1 MGLPLHTMLKKMNL
15 SSDRQRLIVYVVLIA
30 LSLFVFSQVGQFD
43 FITFD
48 DPVYVVDNPSI
59 QSGFT
64 MDGVIWA
71 FGTIH
76 AEFWHPLTW
85 LSLMLDYQL
94 FGLNAGGY
102 HITNLMLHILST
114 LMLFWLLHRMT
125 GAVWRSAFV
134 AALFA
139 IHPLHVETVVWI
151 AKRKDVL
158 SAFFWMLTLC
168 LYVYYTEKPV
178 IKRYLFVFLSFA
190 CALMSKPMAVTLPVI
205 MIVLD
210 YWPLKRFASKKENP
224 VFWQVKEK
232 LRFFMLSAVFSLITI
247 FAQYD
252 KYIKHAETS
261 FDSRLANAPVSLTT
275 YLAKTLWPYD
285 LAVFYPFSYQLPAWQ
300 TAGSIA
306 LILAISV
313 AVILAAKR
321 LPYLLVGWLWYVLAV
336 LPVLD
341 IFRSSARAM
350 SDNYTYLPAVGLYV
364 MAAWGIPDLFCQKQI
379 RRKILWPAGIAVAA
393 MLSVLAWQQCS
404 YWQNSFKLFNH
415 ALHVT
420 KDNYLAYNQRG
431 NVYSKSQQYPPA
443 IADFNEAIRIKP
455 DYAFAFNNRG
465 NTYLQLGRYQQ
476 AISDYSEA
484 IRLNPDYARAYYN
497 RGFTYG
503 IHMGRYQRAIDDLN
517 EAIRREPDAP
527 DIHLTRGIV
536 YSNLGG
542 QELACLDYQKACDLG
557 NCKLL
562 DMALGKGECLA
573 ADLQPHD
580 SGYYH
585 NSGISYFK
593 RGQYRIALGYFTH
606 AIHFKKD
613 FANAYHNRGTTYSE
627 LGRYQHAVADFNE
640 SIRLNPGYPD
650 AYKNRGIAYLLQGE
664 KEQGCSDFK
673 KACALGDCKLLEL
686 AESKGDCR

>member
-1 MGLPLHTMLKKMNL
+1 MPVCLLHGKAGDQTLYT
-15 SSDRQRLIVYVVLIA
+15 RFPVLCLRA
-30 LSLFVFSQVGQFD
+30 DEQTHGGYPAGD
-43 FITFD
+43 HDT
-48 DPVYVVDNPSI
+48 
-59 QSGFT
+59 
-64 MDGVIWA
+64 
-71 FGTIH
+71 
-76 AEFWHPLTW
+76 
-85 LSLMLDYQL
+85 
-94 FGLNAGGY
+94 FGL
-102 HITNLMLHILST
+102 L
-114 LMLFWLLHRMT
+114 
-125 GAVWRSAFV
+125 
-134 AALFA
+134 AA
-139 IHPLHVETVVWI
+139 ETVCLE
-151 AKRKDVL
+151 KRKSRFL
-158 SAFFWMLTLC
+158 AGQGKIAFFHF
-168 LYVYYTEKPV
+168 
-178 IKRYLFVFLSFA
+178 IRLF
-190 CALMSKPMAVTLPVI
+190 LPHHNI
-205 MIVLD
+205 RTVL
-210 YWPLKRFASKKENP
+210 
-224 VFWQVKEK
+224 
-232 LRFFMLSAVFSLITI
+232 
-247 FAQYD
+247 

-503 IHMGRYQRAIDDLN
+503 IHMGRYERAIDDLN

-527 DIHLTRGIV
+527 DIHLTRGII

>member
-1 MGLPLHTMLKKMNL
+1 
-15 SSDRQRLIVYVVLIA
+15 
-30 LSLFVFSQVGQFD
+30 
-43 FITFD
+43 
-48 DPVYVVDNPSI
+48 
-59 QSGFT
+59 

-125 GAVWRSAFV
+125 GAIWRSAFV
-134 AALFA
+134 AVLFA
-139 IHPLHVETVVWI
+139 LHPLHVETVAWV

-178 IKRYLFVFLSFA
+178 VKRYLFVFLSFA
-190 CALMSKPMAVTLPVI
+190 CALMSKPMAVTLPVV
-205 MIVLD
+205 MMLLD
-210 YWPLKRFASKKENP
+210 YWPLKRFASKHENP
-224 VFWQVKEK
+224 VSWQIKEK

-247 FAQYD
+247 YAQYD

-261 FDSRLANAPVSLTT
+261 FDARLANAPVSLMT
-275 YLAKTLWPYD
+275 YLTKTFWPHD
-285 LAVFYPFSYQLPAWQ
+285 LAVFYPFSDQLPFWQ
-300 TAGSIA
+300 VAGSTM
-306 LILAISV
+306 LITVISL
-313 AVILAAKR
+313 AVIIAAKR
-321 LPYLLVGWLWYVLAV
+321 MPYLLVGWLWYVITI

-341 IFRSSARAM
+341 IFRSSFRAM
-350 SDNYTYLPAVGLYV
+350 SDNYTYLPAVGIYM
-364 MAAWGIPDLFCQKQI
+364 MAAWGIPVLFQEKQI
-379 RRKILWPAGIAVAA
+379 RSTILWPAGIAVTV
-393 MLSVLAWQQCS
+393 MLSALAWQQCG

-443 IADFNEAIRIKP
+443 LADFNEAIRIKP
-455 DYAFAFNNRG
+455 DYSFAYNNRG
-465 NTYLQLGRYQQ
+465 NTYARVGRHQE
-476 AISDYSEA
+476 AIRDYSEA

-497 RGFTYG
+497 RGLTYG
-503 IHMGRYQRAIDDLN
+503 MYMGQYQRAIDDLN
-517 EAIRREPDAP
+517 EAVQIEPDFP
-527 DIHLTRGIV
+527 DLYLARGMI

-542 QELACLDYQKACDLG
+542 KELGCLDYKKACDLG
-557 NCKLL
+557 NCTLL
-562 DMALGKGECLA
+562 DRSLAQGACRVAELQQHNGE
-573 ADLQPHD
+573 
-580 SGYYH
+580 YYH
-585 NSGISYFK
+585 NRGI
-593 RGQYRIALGYFTH
+593 A
-606 AIHFKKD
+606 HFKLGRHLIAVAYFSQAIRLKQGNAD
-613 FANAYHNRGTTYSE
+613 AYHNRATAYSE
-627 LGRYQHAVADFNE
+627 LGQYQRAIADYHE
-640 SIRLNPGYPD
+640 SIRLKPDYAD

-673 KACALGDCKLLEL
+673 KACALGDCKVLDL
-686 AESKGDCR
+686 AQRKGDCR